1 MGIVRAAH
9 LTKVY
14 KSGAGQITPVNDVSL
29 EIDAGHVAF
38 VIGKSGSGKS
48 TLLNLL
54 GALDRPTSGEVVVDG
69 NDLGTMGNRARAL
82 FRRSTIGFIFQTN
95 NLLPP
100 LSALKNVETPLLPDG
115 ITADGKREARESLE
129 RLGLG
134 ERLEHRP
141 AQLSGGEQQRVA
153 IARAL
158 VRKPKLLLAD
168 EPTGSLDSETGN
180 GVMDAL
186 RGLVE
191 ERQMTAVI
199 VTHTRDH
206 IRSGDRVFV
215 MKDGV
220 LSTADGADAAPTS

>member
-1 MGIVRAAH
+1 VIHTEH

-14 KSGAGQITPVNDVSL
+14 TSGAATITPVNDVSL
-29 EIDAGHVAF
+29 AVDAGQVVF
-38 VIGKSGSGKS
+38 VIGRSGSGKS

-54 GALDRPTSGEVVVDG
+54 GALDRPTSGSVTVDG
-69 NDLGTMGNRARAL
+69 RDLGTMGNRARAL
-82 FRRSTIGFIFQTN
+82 FRRSTVGFIFQTN

-100 LSALKNVETPLLPDG
+100 LTALKNVETPLLPDG
-115 ITADGKREARESLE
+115 ITAEGRAEARASLE

-134 ERLEHRP
+134 ERLDHRP

-158 VRKPKLLLAD
+158 VRQPKLLLAD
-168 EPTGSLDSETGN
+168 EPTGSLDSETGD

-186 RGLVE
+186 RGLVD

-206 IRSGDRVFV
+206 IREGDRVFV

-220 LSTADGADAAPTS
+220 LTEPGSG

>member
-1 MGIVRAAH
+1 MIHATH

-29 EIDAGHVAF
+29 DIAIGQVAF

-54 GALDRPTSGEVVVDG
+54 GALDRPTSGAVEVDG
-69 NDLGTMGNRARAL
+69 RDLGALGNHGRAM

-100 LSALKNVETPLLPDG
+100 LSALRNVETPLLPDG
-115 ITADGKREARESLE
+115 ITAEGRREARESLE
-129 RLGLG
+129 RLGLA
-134 ERLEHRP
+134 ERLDHRP

-168 EPTGSLDSETGN
+168 EPTGSLDSETGD

-186 RGLVE
+186 RGLVT

-206 IRSGDRVFV
+206 IREGDLVFV

-220 LSTADGADAAPTS
+220 LSVAAPQ

>member
-1 MGIVRAAH
+1 MIHTEH
-9 LTKVY
+9 LRKVY
-14 KSGAGQITPVNDVSL
+14 KSGAGEIVPVNDVSL
-29 EIDAGHVAF
+29 DIDAGQVVF
-38 VIGKSGSGKS
+38 IIGKSGSGKS

-69 NDLGTMGNRARAL
+69 RDLGTLGNKARAL
-82 FRRSTIGFIFQTN
+82 FRRSTVGFIFQTN

-115 ITADGKREARESLE
+115 ITAEGKREARESLE

-134 ERLEHRP
+134 ERLDHRP

-206 IRSGDRVFV
+206 IRPGDAIFEMR
-215 MKDGV
+215 DGV
-220 LSTADGADAAPTS
+220 LAVAAR

>member
-1 MGIVRAAH
+1 MIHATH

-29 EIDAGHVAF
+29 DIDAGKVAF

-69 NDLGTMGNRARAL
+69 RDLGTLGNKARAL
-82 FRRSTIGFIFQTN
+82 FRRATVGFIFQTN

-100 LSALKNVETPLLPDG
+100 LSALRNVEIPLLPDG
-115 ITADGKREARESLE
+115 ITAEGRREARESLE
-129 RLGLG
+129 RLGLA
-134 ERLEHRP
+134 ERLDHRP

-180 GVMDAL
+180 GVMQAL
-186 RGLVE
+186 RGLVA

-206 IRSGDRVFV
+206 IRDGDLICV

-220 LSTADGADAAPTS
+220 LSEADALAG